1 MDKPTV
7 VSLFT
12 GIGGIDL
19 AFEQAGF
26 NVIWANEQDH
36 YACITYQTNFPSK
49 TIIEGDIR
57 EIDAGDIPKA
67 NVIVAGF
74 PCQSFSIMGHR
85 RGFKD
90 NRGALFFEIARVAK
104 EMKPDIIF
112 LENVRNLIHHDNG
125 RTFITIHNVLSE
137 LGYYIRYDVQ
147 SPHTHANI
155 PQERNR
161 TFVVAFSDYNMM
173 NRLVFPDKVPL
184 ERKINDII
192 DRSEKHNVN
201 YYYGEGSKYYS
212 LLNERI
218 KDKTAIYRIDD
229 SGVATRRYDISPT
242 LKANMGTYHDRV
254 PVIRDDYGIRKLT
267 PFECLALQ
275 GFPSEFTF
283 RNVPIEAAYKQCGNT
298 VCVPVVKQIAE
309 RILKSLRG

>member
-7 VSLFT
+7 VSLFA

-36 YACITYQTNFPSK
+36 HACVTYRTNFPSK

-57 EIDAGDIPKA
+57 EINVGDIPKA

-74 PCQSFSIMGHR
+74 PCQSFSVMGHR
-85 RGFKD
+85 RGFND

-161 TFVVAFSDYNMM
+161 TFIVAFSDLDMM
-173 NRLVFPDKVPL
+173 NRFVFPDKVPL
-184 ERKINDII
+184 EREINDII
-192 DRSEKHNVN
+192 DRSKKHNDN
-201 YYYGEGSKYYS
+201 YYYDESSKYYA

-218 KDKTAIYRIDD
+218 KDKIAIYRIDD
-229 SGVATRRYDISPT
+229 SGVATKRYDISPT

-275 GFPSEFTF
+275 GFPVDFKF
-283 RNVPIEAAYKQCGNT
+283 RDVPIEAAYKQCGNT
-298 VCVPVVKQIAE
+298 VCVPVVKRIAE
-309 RILKSLRG
+309 KILISLWG